1 MARRSFTIF
10 KQGINF
16 GLSRL
21 HYFNLTDYVSSGS
34 LLNIFMILF
43 FYRNCLIDPT
53 RVVWTQP

>member
-1 MARRSFTIF
+1 MARRSFTVF

-43 FYRNCLIDPT
+43 FAVT
-53 RVVWTQP
+53 A

>member
-1 MARRSFTIF
+1 MARRSFTVF

-21 HYFNLTDYVSSGS
+21 YYFNLTDYVSSGS

-43 FYRNCLIDPT
+43 FAVT
-53 RVVWTQP
+53 A